1 MSRVLSWIDTLFF
14 GVRRI
19 FAAGVELPERPA
31 LNFVG
36 AVVTD
41 NPAENR
47 TDVVIRGAW
56 LVSPVVTS
64 TYTARPGEIVRVNLQ
79 DPVTITLP
87 SAVGNAGA
95 EVLVKEVAG
104 EEEALTI
111 VATAGQTIDGAPSFR
126 YGDPWVC
133 VRLMSDGANWL
144 LVAFYEGR
152 HPE

>member
-64 TYTARPGEIVRVNLQ
+64 TYTARPGELVRVNAHDQ
-79 DPVTITLP
+79 VTIRLP
-87 SAVGNAGA
+87 PAAGNAGA
-95 EVLVKEVAG
+95 EIVVKEVAG
-104 EEEALTI
+104 EEEAIAILTSTGEQ
-111 VATAGQTIDGAPSFR
+111 VARAGSPYVTFR
-126 YGDPWVC
+126 LV
-133 VRLMSDGANWL
+133 SDGAAWVVL
-144 LVAFYEGR
+144 
-152 HPE
+152 